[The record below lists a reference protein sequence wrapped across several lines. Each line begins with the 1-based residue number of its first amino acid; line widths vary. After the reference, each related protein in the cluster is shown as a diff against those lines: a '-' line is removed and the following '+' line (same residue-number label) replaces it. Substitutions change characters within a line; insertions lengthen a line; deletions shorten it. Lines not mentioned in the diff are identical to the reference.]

1 MKTMTSLEKMLID
14 LLRIDS
20 TTGNESAVAR
30 YIESKLG
37 GFRLER
43 QYVAKDRFN
52 VIARKGKSNIWMVA
66 HMDTVPPFL
75 PVKVTA
81 DKIFGRGAIDNKG
94 NIAGAI
100 FAARQM
106 SGINLLFTV
115 GEEVDFAGAKKANI
129 KGNAIILEPTGFEK
143 RLAQCGVISAKITAR
158 GEQKHS
164 SLLANDRE
172 SALHVLTNTLGVLM
186 KKKWHCFNIG
196 TVQGGVAENVV
207 AGFAES
213 TVSVRPRDRVEFLEI
228 QESLRALKGVEVE
241 IVNKL
246 PPFVSSLPQS
256 IGMSEP
262 VSFFSELSFFKW
274 GVLFGAGRIA
284 QAHTPGEF
292 IRRKDLERL
301 PSELIKLIGYIRSL

>member
-1 MKTMTSLEKMLID
+1 MITSLEKTLIG

-20 TTGNESAVAR
+20 TTGNEGAVAK

-37 GFRLER
+37 GFCLER
-43 QYVAKDRFN
+43 QYVSKERFN
-52 VIARKGKSNIWMVA
+52 VIARKGKSDVWMVA

-75 PVKVTA
+75 PVRVTA

-106 SGINLLFTV
+106 SDVNLLFTV

-129 KGNAIILEPTGFEK
+129 KGNEIILEPTGFEK

-196 TVQGGVAENVV
+196 TIQGGVAENVV
-207 AGFAES
+207 AGFAEAV
-213 TVSVRPRDRVEFLEI
+213 VSVRPRNRIEFLEVLKT
-228 QESLRALKGVEVE
+228 LRAQTGVKIE
-241 IVNKL
+241 IINKL
-246 PPFVSSLPQS
+246 PPFVSGLPER
-256 IGMSEP
+256 IGMREP
-262 VSFFSELSFFKW
+262 VSFFSELSFFKR
-274 GVLFGAGRIA
+274 GVLFGAGHIA

-292 IRRKDLERL
+292 IRRRDLERL
-301 PSELIKLIGYIRSL
+301 PGELVKIVEQIAGA